1 MIAITHVGLA
11 VPDLEKA
18 IDWYEKILG
27 FELIAG
33 PYFFDA
39 SEEEKPNMTQDLQ
52 GQHIK
57 RMKNAH
63 LTAGN
68 GVGLELFEFMEPRT
82 ERREAEG
89 YHTGFFHLCLVVDD
103 VDATAERIEEGGG
116 KRISQKWNTRPGKTY
131 FLQYCQ
137 DPFGNT
143 IELYSHSTELMY
155 GNRD

>member
-18 IDWYEKILG
+18 VDWYEKTLR

-39 SEEEKPNMTQDLQ
+39 SEEKKPNMIQDLQ

-68 GVGLELFEFMEPRT
+68 GVGLELFEFMEPRM
-82 ERREAEG
+82 ERREPEG
-89 YHTGFFHLCLVVDD
+89 YHTRFFHLCLIVDD
-103 VDATAERIEEGGG
+103 VDAAAERIEEGGSG
-116 KRISQKWNTRPGKTY
+116 SAKSGTPAPESRTFYSTARTPLATPLSCTAIVWN
-131 FLQYCQ
+131 
-137 DPFGNT
+137 
-143 IELYSHSTELMY
+143 
-155 GNRD
+155 